1 MALSKPC
8 ADLGIVVPS
17 PSLRWSGLW
26 NSHFITILSGFLCS
40 RQRVRKN
47 HGEKK
52 NLILV
57 IKFGFSTEND
67 VSEQTLESYKSRSNE
82 DSPGHEKNGQGKK
95 L

>member
-1 MALSKPC
+1 M
-8 ADLGIVVPS
+8 
-17 PSLRWSGLW
+17 
-26 NSHFITILSGFLCS
+26 
-40 RQRVRKN
+40 RKN
-47 HGEKK
+47 HGEKI

-95 L
+95 I

>member
-1 MALSKPC
+1 MEPPLYNH
-8 ADLGIVVPS
+8 
-17 PSLRWSGLW
+17 SLRIFML
-26 NSHFITILSGFLCS
+26 
-40 RQRVRKN
+40 KAK
-47 HGEKK
+47 GEKESWGKKK